1 MKGGINNNNNETEIE
16 QLDSNMINL
25 STPSKYSY
33 SPINNLFQDFSQN
46 ITNSQLKNISFE
58 ELISLTTSK
67 KKKTNITND
76 TIIDEIKNKIFQ
88 YNQILNFKMNQ
99 SEYYHKEFENFK
111 VIYKNY
117 FQSLTNF
124 SVENY
129 QKLLK
134 DFEQIK
140 KAFEQNLK
148 KNADSDEWEILN
160 HSIINFSEFLHNN
173 LDNVNY
179 QLDLEGI
186 MQKIM
191 DLSNKIKLD
200 EKDNNS
206 NLNEENYLV
215 SNKKMFDFGNNNFD
229 DELKQNTIIY
239 YKDKKNKFSENS
251 FSFEKIGK
259 LNKTSKIIKVVLYF
273 NKNENNNFI
282 QNIINILKDSFLKYI
297 IYYFDK
303 NTIQIFSS
311 FKISFVGKCKS
322 ILEIKKLIKD
332 IIIQSQNK
340 IIIKLIFYKSFKE
353 ILLKTIKKLKY
364 SNSNYYYTSNIKRNI
379 LNKLYNRN

>member
-111 VIYKNY
+111 VTYKNY

-160 HSIINFSEFLHNN
+160 HSIINFYEFLHNN

-215 SNKKMFDFGNNNFD
+215 SNKKMFDFGNNNCD
-229 DELKQNTIIY
+229 NELKQNTIIY
-239 YKDKKNKFSENS
+239 YKDKKNKFSENT
-251 FSFEKIGK
+251 FSLEKIGK

-282 QNIINILKDSFLKYI
+282 QNIINILIDSFLKYI

-340 IIIKLIFYKSFKE
+340 IIIKLIFCDSFKE
-353 ILLKTIKKLKY
+353 ILLKTIKKLKF

>member
-1 MKGGINNNNNETEIE
+1 
-16 QLDSNMINL
+16 
-25 STPSKYSY
+25 
-33 SPINNLFQDFSQN
+33 
-46 ITNSQLKNISFE
+46 
-58 ELISLTTSK
+58 
-67 KKKTNITND
+67 
-76 TIIDEIKNKIFQ
+76 
-88 YNQILNFKMNQ
+88 MNQ

-206 NLNEENYLV
+206 SLNEENYLV

-229 DELKQNTIIY
+229 NELKQNTIIY

>member
-111 VIYKNY
+111 VIYKKY

-215 SNKKMFDFGNNNFD
+215 SNKKMFDFGNNNCD
-229 DELKQNTIIY
+229 NELKQNTIIY

-251 FSFEKIGK
+251 FSLEKIGK

-282 QNIINILKDSFLKYI
+282 QNIINILKDSFWKYI

-303 NTIQIFSS
+303 NSIQIFSS

>member
-16 QLDSNMINL
+16 QLESNMINL

-282 QNIINILKDSFLKYI
+282 QNIINILKDSFWKYI

-303 NTIQIFSS
+303 NSIQIFSS

>member
-111 VIYKNY
+111 VIYKKY

-140 KAFEQNLK
+140 KAFEQNLR

-251 FSFEKIGK
+251 FSLEKIGK

>member
-215 SNKKMFDFGNNNFD
+215 SNKKMFDFGNNNCD
-229 DELKQNTIIY
+229 NELKQNTIIY

-251 FSFEKIGK
+251 FSLEKIGK

-340 IIIKLIFYKSFKE
+340 IIIKLIFCDSFKE

>member
-1 MKGGINNNNNETEIE
+1 MKGGIINNNNETEIE

-111 VIYKNY
+111 VIYKKY

-379 LNKLYNRN
+379 LNKL

>member
-251 FSFEKIGK
+251 FSLEKIGK

-340 IIIKLIFYKSFKE
+340 IIIKLIFYNSFKE
-353 ILLKTIKKLKY
+353 ILLKTIKKLKF

>member
-111 VIYKNY
+111 VIYKKY

-282 QNIINILKDSFLKYI
+282 QNIINILKDSFWKYI

-303 NTIQIFSS
+303 NSIQIFSS

>member
-16 QLDSNMINL
+16 QLESNMINL

-111 VIYKNY
+111 VIYKKY

-215 SNKKMFDFGNNNFD
+215 SNKKMFDFGNNNCD
-229 DELKQNTIIY
+229 NELKQNTIIY

>member
-111 VIYKNY
+111 VIYKKY

-215 SNKKMFDFGNNNFD
+215 SNKKMFDFGNNNCD
-229 DELKQNTIIY
+229 NELKQNTIIY

-379 LNKLYNRN
+379 LNKL

>member
-1 MKGGINNNNNETEIE
+1 MKGGIINNNNETEIE

-111 VIYKNY
+111 VIYKKY

-200 EKDNNS
+200 KKDNNS

-229 DELKQNTIIY
+229 NELKQNTIIY

-340 IIIKLIFYKSFKE
+340 IIIKLIFCDSFKE

-379 LNKLYNRN
+379 LNKL

>member
-1 MKGGINNNNNETEIE
+1 MKGRINNNNNETEIE

-58 ELISLTTSK
+58 ELISLTTL

-111 VIYKNY
+111 VIYKKY

-215 SNKKMFDFGNNNFD
+215 SNKKMFDFGNNNCD
-229 DELKQNTIIY
+229 NELKQNTIIY

>member
-58 ELISLTTSK
+58 ELISLKKSK

-215 SNKKMFDFGNNNFD
+215 SNKKMFDFGNNNCD
-229 DELKQNTIIY
+229 NELKQNTIIY

>member
-16 QLDSNMINL
+16 QLESNMINL

-251 FSFEKIGK
+251 FSLEKIEK

-273 NKNENNNFI
+273 NKNEDNNFI

-340 IIIKLIFYKSFKE
+340 IIIKLIFYNSFKE
-353 ILLKTIKKLKY
+353 ILLKTIKKLKF

>member
-1 MKGGINNNNNETEIE
+1 MKGRINNNNNETEIE

-58 ELISLTTSK
+58 ELISLTTK

-111 VIYKNY
+111 VIYKKY

-229 DELKQNTIIY
+229 NELKQNTIIY

>member
-67 KKKTNITND
+67 KRKTNITND

-111 VIYKNY
+111 VIYKKY

>member
-16 QLDSNMINL
+16 QLESNMINL

>member
-215 SNKKMFDFGNNNFD
+215 SNKKMFDFGNNNCD
-229 DELKQNTIIY
+229 NELKHNTVIY
-239 YKDKKNKFSENS
+239 YKDNKNKFSENS
-251 FSFEKIGK
+251 FSLEKIGK

>member
-1 MKGGINNNNNETEIE
+1 MKGGIINNNNETEIE

-229 DELKQNTIIY
+229 NELKQNTIIY

-282 QNIINILKDSFLKYI
+282 HNIINILKDSFLKYI

>member
-1 MKGGINNNNNETEIE
+1 MKGGIINNNNETEIE

-111 VIYKNY
+111 VIYKKY

-229 DELKQNTIIY
+229 NELKQNTIIY

>member
-111 VIYKNY
+111 VIYKKY

-215 SNKKMFDFGNNNFD
+215 SNKKMFDFGNNNCD
-229 DELKQNTIIY
+229 NELKQNTIIY

>member
-1 MKGGINNNNNETEIE
+1 MKGGINNNNNEIEIE

-33 SPINNLFQDFSQN
+33 SPINNIFQDFSQN

-58 ELISLTTSK
+58 ELISLTTS

-111 VIYKNY
+111 VIYKKY

-215 SNKKMFDFGNNNFD
+215 SNKKMFDFGNNNCD
-229 DELKQNTIIY
+229 NELKQNTIIY

-251 FSFEKIGK
+251 FSLEKIGK

-340 IIIKLIFYKSFKE
+340 IIIKLIFYNSFKD
-353 ILLKTIKKLKY
+353 ILLKSIKKLKY